1 MAKVMNTPEMRER
14 FAAIGA
20 ETIANTPAQ
29 FGAFIDA
36 ESKRWEKV
44 IRAAGVKVE

>member
-1 MAKVMNTPEMRER
+1 MNTPALRER
-14 FAAIGA
+14 FAGVGA

-29 FGAFIDA
+29 FAAFIDA
-36 ESKRWEKV
+36 ELRRWERV